1 MEESK
6 CTDCKYC
13 VEEDYGSSNYT
24 VEGTDVDCLLGLN
37 PSLPEDRFWGEEPVL
52 TFAETC
58 EKFEA
63 GVGVD
68 IDCDREDLTNSDD
81 PLSSAYAEDPEI
93 KLLLDK
99 WENAPMCHFRKMYL
113 EQSDSI
119 DGYYEEWWE
128 CSVCGHT
135 SSL

>member
-13 VEEDYGSSNYT
+13 VEEEYGYSNYT
-24 VEGTDVDCLLGLN
+24 VEGTEVDCLLGLN
-37 PSLPEDRFWGEEPVL
+37 PSLPEDRFWGEEPAL
-52 TFAETC
+52 KFAETC

-99 WENAPMCHFRKMYL
+99 WENA
-113 EQSDSI
+113 E
-119 DGYYEEWWE
+119 
-128 CSVCGHT
+128 
-135 SSL
+135 